1 MAADFFDIL
10 EKNSG
15 ITGSIDA
22 SAISKVP
29 DRSFSDTQQQL
40 RSFAG
45 CKDKSDAEIFYFLN
59 MFRLTSQ
66 LNINP
71 VNFYTDWNQRIKN
84 IYEEWKNDKNMLSQM
99 FDPKYEITD
108 CIIDDIR

>member
-1 MAADFFDIL
+1 
-10 EKNSG
+10 
-15 ITGSIDA
+15 
-22 SAISKVP
+22 
-29 DRSFSDTQQQL
+29 
-40 RSFAG
+40 
-45 CKDKSDAEIFYFLN
+45 